1 MNERQDT
8 DKIEQRSKA
17 MFDDSVDNLSA
28 HIRSRLNQARQ
39 AALAELNDTEGV
51 RWDQWMPAGAAALA
65 VVLAVMVWVS
75 QPMEQSVPVETPV
88 AAMDD
93 LDILLEGDDLEML
106 AELDFYLWLE
116 DQPELE
122 MLEPEEDV

>member
-28 HIRSRLNQARQ
+28 PIRSRLNQARQ